1 MFILAMLFQTANKNL
16 LLGFVPESLG
26 LLLFGVS
33 LIVCAVGLRR
43 IFNRIEETNEEKV
56 SVKARTSS
64 REIKKY

>member
-26 LLLFGVS
+26 LMLFGVG

-43 IFNRIEETNEEKV
+43 IFNRIEEADKEKNP
-56 SVKARTSS
+56 VKAQNSP
-64 REIKKY
+64 REI